1 MCDKEIKFAYQCY
14 YYVNTIRFVDQSNDI
29 EISNDGENNKES

>member
-14 YYVNTIRFVDQSNDI
+14 YYVRYY
-29 EISNDGENNKES
+29 